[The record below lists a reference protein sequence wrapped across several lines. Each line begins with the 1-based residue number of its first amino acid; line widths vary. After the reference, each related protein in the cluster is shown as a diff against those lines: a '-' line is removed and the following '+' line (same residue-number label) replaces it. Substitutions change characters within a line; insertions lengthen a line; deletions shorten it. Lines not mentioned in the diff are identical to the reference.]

1 MRLAV
6 CVEGQIAEE
15 FVNLVLKD
23 LLRRRG
29 VLPHPSLIGTGGRG
43 GGVTVKR
50 LASEMARLYHT
61 HDAVTSLVVCPR
73 NDLAVARTV
82 AERVVERRF
91 RPEPSKRLA
100 DQASTC
106 SRDTP
111 LVDFYGFQKRGG
123 RTVEALEAHLREKVG
138 ERVGEGWDAS
148 RVFPYV
154 QMHEFEGLLF
164 SDVDVFANQID
175 FPDDCADVLRAVR
188 AQFTNPEDNNDHPE
202 TAPSTRIAGVIPKYK
217 KVVHGPMLA
226 EEIGLATIRAE
237 CPRFDAWVTR
247 LQSLGDRTDRG
258 RRDGLTGR

>member
-6 CVEGQIAEE
+6 CVEGQTEEE

-61 HDAVTSLVVCPR
+61 HDAVTSLV
-73 NDLAVARTV
+73 
-82 AERVVERRF
+82 
-91 RPEPSKRLA
+91 
-100 DQASTC
+100 
-106 SRDTP
+106 
-111 LVDFYGFQKRGG
+111 DFYGFQKRGG

-148 RVFPYV
+148 RVSPYV

-164 SDVDVFANQID
+164 SDVEVFANQID

-188 AQFTNPEDNNDHPE
+188 AQFTNPEDINDHPE
-202 TAPSTRIAGVIPKYK
+202 TAPSKRIAGVIPKYK

-247 LQSLGDRTDRG
+247 LQSLGTEQTEVAVTD
-258 RRDGLTGR
+258 